1 MGPRKNGPIWPIVRS
16 GNFEISSQTGFEPVT
31 LRATVGSL
39 IHKTKFP
46 SDNFFKIFKLNLKRS
61 LQSFCCRVAS
71 WIEQQSAISF
81 EKTKNKNRQ

>member
-1 MGPRKNGPIWPIVRS
+1 MDPRKKGSISPIVQS

-31 LRATVGSL
+31 LRATVGFL

-46 SDNFFKIFKLNLKRS
+46 YESFFKIFKPNFKRF